1 MGMKTESRINHVLIA
16 YYNLDTSSINKG
28 ISRVSMAENVKAW
41 LAYSKITGYI
51 TMHSSAEYP
60 ERNTAEEAAEISV

>member
-16 YYNLDTSSINKG
+16 YYNLDTSSINTW
-28 ISRVSMAENVKAW
+28 ISQVSMAENVKAW
-41 LAYSKITGYI
+41 LAYSKHTGYI
-51 TMHSSAEYP
+51 TMHISAEYP